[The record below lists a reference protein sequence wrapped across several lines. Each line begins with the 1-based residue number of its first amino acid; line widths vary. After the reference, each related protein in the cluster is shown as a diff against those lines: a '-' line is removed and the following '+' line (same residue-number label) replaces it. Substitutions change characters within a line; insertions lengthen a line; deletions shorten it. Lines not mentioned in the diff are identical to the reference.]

1 MTHNFDCIDTQ
12 QNESVLTPVCAGF
25 EYIVR
30 IIMSDLEGSKHEFGF
45 SSYGNAVCFVYE
57 KYHQLFGKVKRIEL
71 LDALSY
77 RLPLMVLEKT

>member
-12 QNESVLTPVCAGF
+12 QNESVLTPVRAGF

-30 IIMSDLEGSKHEFGF
+30 IIMSDLEGSRHEFGF
-45 SSYGNAVCFVYE
+45 SSYCNAVCFAYE
-57 KYHQLFGKVKRIEL
+57 KYHQLFEKVNRIEL

>member
-1 MTHNFDCIDTQ
+1 MTHKFDCIDTQ
-12 QNESVLTPVCAGF
+12 QNESVLPQVRAGF

-45 SSYGNAVCFVYE
+45 SSYGNAVCFAHE
-57 KYHQLFGKVKRIEL
+57 KYHQLFEKVKRIEL